1 MLYNDDINQI
11 ITKYLDIYDILLL
24 RQSIKKNFEI
34 NNNYIRAIKLYKDFK
49 INVNDNYKI
58 ELVIYNTIKYIN
70 KDTID
75 ILKKNL
81 NNKKIYSI
89 NIYEH
94 NKEILFNNN
103 LLYIKNIIDIL
114 IQNFSY
120 IKIITMD
127 IKYLIVLFNYLDV
140 FEKIYLIVNLDIK
153 YFKTLNTLRYL
164 NKLIKNNKIIYINNI
179 KLKSLGN
186 INI

>member
-1 MLYNDDINQI
+1 
-11 ITKYLDIYDILLL
+11 
-24 RQSIKKNFEI
+24 
-34 NNNYIRAIKLYKDFK
+34 
-49 INVNDNYKI
+49 
-58 ELVIYNTIKYIN
+58 
-70 KDTID
+70 
-75 ILKKNL
+75 
-81 NNKKIYSI
+81 
-89 NIYEH
+89 
-94 NKEILFNNN
+94 
-103 LLYIKNIIDIL
+103 
-114 IQNFSY
+114 
-120 IKIITMD
+120 MD

>member
-1 MLYNDDINQI
+1 M
-11 ITKYLDIYDILLL
+11 
-24 RQSIKKNFEI
+24 
-34 NNNYIRAIKLYKDFK
+34 
-49 INVNDNYKI
+49 
-58 ELVIYNTIKYIN
+58 NT
-70 KDTID
+70 
-75 ILKKNL
+75 
-81 NNKKIYSI
+81 
-89 NIYEH
+89 
-94 NKEILFNNN
+94 ILFNNN

>member
-94 NKEILFNNN
+94 N
-103 LLYIKNIIDIL
+103 II
-114 IQNFSY
+114 
-120 IKIITMD
+120 
-127 IKYLIVLFNYLDV
+127 
-140 FEKIYLIVNLDIK
+140 
-153 YFKTLNTLRYL
+153 
-164 NKLIKNNKIIYINNI
+164 
-179 KLKSLGN
+179 
-186 INI
+186 

>member
-75 ILKKNL
+75 ILKK
-81 NNKKIYSI
+81 K
-89 NIYEH
+89 
-94 NKEILFNNN
+94 
-103 LLYIKNIIDIL
+103 
-114 IQNFSY
+114 
-120 IKIITMD
+120 
-127 IKYLIVLFNYLDV
+127 
-140 FEKIYLIVNLDIK
+140 
-153 YFKTLNTLRYL
+153 FK
-164 NKLIKNNKIIYINNI
+164 
-179 KLKSLGN
+179 
-186 INI
+186 